1 MDTLSVR
8 QSIALCLTDLAQG
21 YMHKY
26 GSGDGHFIVQCCDTA
41 LKYYPDYI
49 NALLLKAQ
57 IVTQQYKQSPSVTIK
72 KQMNE
77 LYSRIHQLGYRK
89 MPTDMY
95 LNWLYSLNEYSNEY
109 RIKKIISYKQK

>member
-1 MDTLSVR
+1 MDTLSVQ
-8 QSIALCLTDLAQG
+8 QSVALCLTDLAQG

-26 GSGDGHFIVQCCDTA
+26 GTEDGHFIVQCCDTA

-57 IVTQQYKQSPSVTIK
+57 IIAEQYKRSPSVTSQK
-72 KQMNE
+72 HMNE
-77 LYSRIHQLGYRK
+77 LYAKIHRLGYRK

-109 RIKKIISYKQK
+109 RIKKIISYSK